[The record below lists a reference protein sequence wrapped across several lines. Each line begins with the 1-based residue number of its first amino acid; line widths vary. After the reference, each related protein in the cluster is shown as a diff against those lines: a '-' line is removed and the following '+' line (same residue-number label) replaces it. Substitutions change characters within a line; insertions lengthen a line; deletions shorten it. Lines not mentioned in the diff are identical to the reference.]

1 MKTILGAALCLS
13 LAACASFPVGGGR
26 PAAGYPTDER
36 YRAIGTEPFWDLSIG
51 YELIFTDR
59 GNNVRVV
66 QPTPRPI
73 VGVAGEI
80 YNTRRIRVNIIHSRC
95 SDGMSDR
102 TYPDTVQVTVDGRQ
116 FRGCGARPDF
126 FLSVDDRGNP
136 VVAPP
141 ALTPPAPPLERTRW
155 RVAAI
160 DGRATPRDGDYSISF
175 DSGRISARFG
185 CNRIGGNYAQ
195 NRSTLTVS
203 NILST
208 KMACPEMGWE
218 TRGLAVLGEVLSI
231 LPQGPN
237 RLDLNGSAGT
247 LTLERM

>member
-1 MKTILGAALCLS
+1 MKTIILAALGLS
-13 LAACASFPVGGGR
+13 LAACTSFPIAGGR
-26 PAAGYPTDER
+26 PTAGYPTDER

-51 YELIFTDR
+51 YDLTFTDR
-59 GNNVRVV
+59 GNDVRVV
-66 QPTPRPI
+66 QRTPRPI

-80 YNTRRIRVNIIHSRC
+80 YNTPRIRVNIVHSKC

-116 FRGCGARPDF
+116 FRGCGAAPDF
-126 FLSVDDRGNP
+126 FVSVDERGNP

-141 ALTPPAPPLERTRW
+141 PLTLPAPPVERTRW

-160 DGRATPRDGDYSISF
+160 DGRATPAAGDYSIAF

-185 CNRIGGNYAQ
+185 CNRIGGSYAQ
-195 NRSTLTVS
+195 NRSTLTVT
-203 NILST
+203 NLLST

-237 RLDLNGSAGT
+237 RLDLTGKAGT
-247 LTLERM
+247 ITLQRM